1 MVNKKPVV
9 SLDKFGESLEGQES
23 RQLTDMD
30 WDKKK
35 RIWIIYVIG
44 FMVFL
49 ILTITASA

>member
-1 MVNKKPVV
+1 MVNKKPV
-9 SLDKFGESLEGQES
+9 SLDKFGESLKGQES
-23 RQLTDMD
+23 RQLTD

-49 ILTITASA
+49 S